1 MCGITA
7 YLGSESAFEYI
18 LASLILLQN
27 RGYDSAGICTIEKNN
42 EKHNTNSFLC
52 NKYASANEYTAIELL
67 KKDTSSHSGNIGIG
81 HTRWATHGA
90 KTDTNAHP
98 HFDSSNQICVVH
110 NGIIENYLEI
120 KERLI
125 SEGVSFKSQTDTEV
139 IPQLLGYHL
148 GKELERLNGDYSKVD
163 FQKDVLTKT
172 VRELHGTW
180 AIVIVFLQ
188 TPNKLYLCKNGSPL
202 VLGIDTKFALIS
214 SEQLSLSKHFSNYIT
229 LNDGDIVT
237 VEKGTDGT
245 IRFPNRTNY
254 TENVIQNR
262 IIETS
267 SYPYPYWTIKEI
279 CEQPMSIMRT
289 LNMGGRLLGDNSVKL
304 GGLDGHQEL
313 LMDIDNIILLGCGT
327 SFNAAQ
333 IGCKIMRSLKC
344 FNSVNCIDASE
355 FVLDDIPNSGKTGFV
370 LLSQSG
376 ETKDVHRC
384 MELIRGGD
392 YPIMSIVNVVGS
404 LIARESNC
412 GIYLNAGREVG
423 VASTKAFTS
432 QIVALTLMSIWF
444 SQNKNTCVHLR
455 TQYIK
460 NLRNLSLDV
469 EQLLGGCME
478 QIRTI
483 AKSIVN
489 TRSMFLLG
497 RGLAQFIADEGA
509 LKIKEIGYIH
519 AEGYPG
525 GSLKHGPFA
534 LIDSDT
540 VVILISPRDENFSKM
555 INAAEEISS
564 RAGRIILITNSGFRN
579 DYKKELFESVIT
591 IPTNESLQCILS
603 VIPLQILAYEI
614 ALLKGHN
621 PDFPKNLAKV
631 VTVDG

>member
-27 RGYDSAGICTIEKNN
+27 RGYDSAGICTID
-42 EKHNTNSFLC
+42 TSSNSFVS
-52 NKYASANEYTAIELL
+52 NKHASNKQYTAIELL
-67 KKDTSSHSGNIGIG
+67 QKYTSGHSENTTGIG

-98 HFDSSNQICVVH
+98 HFDSSNRICVVH

-120 KERLI
+120 KERLM
-125 SEGVSFKSQTDTEV
+125 SKNVEFKSQTDTEV
-139 IPQLLGYHL
+139 IPKLLSYYL
-148 GKELERLNGDYSKVD
+148 DKELERVGGSYDDID
-163 FQKDVLTKT
+163 FQNNVLTKT
-172 VRELHGTW
+172 VKELSGTW
-180 AIVIVFLQ
+180 AIVIMFLN

-202 VLGIDTKFALIS
+202 VLGVDNKFALIS
-214 SEQLSLSKHFSNYIT
+214 SEQISLSKYFNNYIT

-237 VEKGTDGT
+237 IEKGTDGI

-254 TENVIQNR
+254 TENAIQNR
-262 IIETS
+262 VCETS
-267 SYPYPYWTIKEI
+267 SYPYPHWTIKEI

-289 LNMGGRLLGDNSVKL
+289 LNMGGRLLGEHSVKL
-304 GGLDGHQEL
+304 GGLDGHRDML
-313 LMDIDNIILLGCGT
+313 INIDNIVLLGCGT

-344 FNSVNCIDASE
+344 FNSVISIDASE
-355 FVLDDIPNSGKTGFV
+355 FTIDDIPNNGKTGFV

-384 MELIRGGD
+384 IEIIRSGD

-404 LIARESNC
+404 LIARESDC

-460 NLRNLSLDV
+460 NLRNLSLDL

-478 QIRTI
+478 SVRNI
-483 AKSIVN
+483 AKSIVD

-497 RGLAQFIADEGA
+497 RGVMQFIADEGA

-525 GSLKHGPFA
+525 GSL
-534 LIDSDT
+534 
-540 VVILISPRDENFSKM
+540 
-555 INAAEEISS
+555 
-564 RAGRIILITNSGFRN
+564 
-579 DYKKELFESVIT
+579 
-591 IPTNESLQCILS
+591 
-603 VIPLQILAYEI
+603 
-614 ALLKGHN
+614 
-621 PDFPKNLAKV
+621 
-631 VTVDG
+631 

>member
-7 YLGSESAFEYI
+7 YLGSESAFIYI

-27 RGYDSAGICTIEKNN
+27 RGYDSAGICTIDKN
-42 EKHNTNSFLC
+42 ENSFNC
-52 NKYASANEYTAIELL
+52 TKYASTKENTAIELL
-67 KKDTSSHSGNIGIG
+67 QKYTSSHSENTVGIG

-98 HFDSSNQICVVH
+98 HFDSSNSICVVH

-120 KERLI
+120 KEKLI
-125 SEGVSFKSQTDTEV
+125 AKGIKFGSQTDTEV
-139 IPQLLGYHL
+139 IPKLLGYYL
-148 GKELERLNGDYSKVD
+148 ERELERVGGSYNHID
-163 FQKDVLTKT
+163 FQNNVLTKT
-172 VRELHGTW
+172 IEELHGTW
-180 AIVIVFLQ
+180 AIVILFLH
-188 TPNKLYLCKNGSPL
+188 TPDKLYLCKNGSPL
-202 VLGIDTKFALIS
+202 VLGIDNRFALIS
-214 SEQLSLSKHFSNYIT
+214 SEQLSLSKYFNNYIT

-237 VEKGTDGT
+237 IEKGADGV

-254 TENVIQNR
+254 IENVIQNKVF
-262 IIETS
+262 ETS
-267 SYPYPYWTIKEI
+267 SYPYPHWTIKEI

-289 LNMGGRLLGDNSVKL
+289 LNMGGRLLGDAGVKL
-304 GGLDGHQEL
+304 GGLDERREL
-313 LMDIDNIILLGCGT
+313 LLDIENIILLGCGT
-327 SFNAAQ
+327 SLNAAH
-333 IGCKIMRSLKC
+333 IGCKIMQSLKC
-344 FNSVNCIDASE
+344 FNSVNCVDASE
-355 FVLDDIPNSGKTGFV
+355 FTLDDIPNHGKTGFV

-384 MELIRGGD
+384 IEIIRSRD
-392 YPIMSIVNVVGS
+392 CPIMAIVNVVGS
-404 LIARESNC
+404 LIARESDC

-432 QIVALTLMSIWF
+432 QIVALTLMSVWF

-460 NLRNLSLDV
+460 NLRNLSVDT
-469 EQLLGGCME
+469 EQLLSSCME
-478 QIRTI
+478 KIRDI

-534 LIDSDT
+534 LIDKET
-540 VVILISPRDENFSKM
+540 VVILIAPKDDNFSKM

-564 RAGRIILITNSGFRN
+564 RAGRIILITNSGHRV
-579 DYKKELFESVIT
+579 DYKKELFENVIT
-591 IPTNESLQCILS
+591 IPTNETLQCLLS
-603 VIPLQILAYEI
+603 VIPLQILAYEV

>member
-18 LASLILLQN
+18 LDSLILLQN
-27 RGYDSAGICTIEKNN
+27 RGYDSAGICTIDKNESTFN
-42 EKHNTNSFLC
+42 CT
-52 NKYASANEYTAIELL
+52 KYASNKENTAIELL
-67 KKDTSSHSGNIGIG
+67 QKYTSIHSENTVGLG

-98 HFDSSNQICVVH
+98 HFDSSNRICVVH

-120 KERLI
+120 KEKLI
-125 SEGVSFKSQTDTEV
+125 TKGITFKSQTDTEV
-139 IPQLLGYHL
+139 IPKLLGYYL
-148 GKELERLNGDYSKVD
+148 EKEIERVGGSYDNID
-163 FQKDVLTKT
+163 FQNNVLTKT
-172 VRELHGTW
+172 IEELHGTW
-180 AIVIVFLQ
+180 AIVILFLN
-188 TPNKLYLCKNGSPL
+188 TPDKLYLCKNGSPL
-202 VLGIDTKFALIS
+202 VLGVDNRFALIS
-214 SEQLSLSKHFSNYIT
+214 SEQLSLSKYFNNYIT

-237 VEKGTDGT
+237 IEKGSDGV

-254 TENVIQNR
+254 IENVIQNKVL
-262 IIETS
+262 ETS
-267 SYPYPYWTIKEI
+267 SYPYPHWTIKEI

-289 LNMGGRLLGDNSVKL
+289 LNMGGRLLGESGVKL
-304 GGLDGHQEL
+304 GGLDERREL
-313 LMDIDNIILLGCGT
+313 LLDIEHIILLGCGT
-327 SFNAAQ
+327 SLNAAH
-333 IGCKIMRSLKC
+333 IGCKIMQSLKC

-355 FVLDDIPNSGKTGFV
+355 FTLDDIPNNGKTGFV

-384 MELIRGGD
+384 MELIRNRD
-392 YPIMSIVNVVGS
+392 FPIMAIVNVVGS
-404 LIARESNC
+404 LIARDSDC

-432 QIVALTLMSIWF
+432 QIVALTLMSVWF

-469 EQLLGGCME
+469 EQLLGSCME
-478 QIRTI
+478 KIRDI

-489 TRSMFLLG
+489 THSMFLLG
-497 RGLAQFIADEGA
+497 RGLAQFIANEGA

-534 LIDSDT
+534 LIDKET
-540 VVILISPRDENFSKM
+540 VVILIAPKDDNFSKM

-564 RAGRIILITNSGFRN
+564 RAGRIILITNSGHRV

-591 IPTNESLQCILS
+591 IPTNETLQCLLS
-603 VIPLQILAYEI
+603 VIPLQILAYEV

>member
-18 LASLILLQN
+18 LGSLILLQN
-27 RGYDSAGICTIEKNN
+27 RGYDSAGICTIDKNESTFN
-42 EKHNTNSFLC
+42 CT
-52 NKYASANEYTAIELL
+52 KYASTKENTAIELL
-67 KKDTSSHSGNIGIG
+67 QKYTSSHSENTVGIG

-90 KTDTNAHP
+90 KTDINAHP
-98 HFDSSNQICVVH
+98 HFDSSNRICVVH

-125 SEGVSFKSQTDTEV
+125 AKGITFKSQTDTEV
-139 IPQLLGYHL
+139 IPKLLGYYL
-148 GKELERLNGDYSKVD
+148 ERELERVGGSYEDID
-163 FQKDVLTKT
+163 FQNNVLTKT
-172 VRELHGTW
+172 IEELHGTW
-180 AIVIVFLQ
+180 AIVILFLN
-188 TPNKLYLCKNGSPL
+188 TPDKLYLCKNGSPL
-202 VLGIDTKFALIS
+202 VLGVDNRFVLIS
-214 SEQLSLSKHFSNYIT
+214 SEQLSLSKYFNNYIT

-237 VEKGTDGT
+237 IEKGADGV

-254 TENVIQNR
+254 IENVIQNKVL
-262 IIETS
+262 ETS
-267 SYPYPYWTIKEI
+267 SYPYPHWTIKEI

-289 LNMGGRLLGDNSVKL
+289 LNMGGRLLGESGVKL
-304 GGLDGHQEL
+304 GGLDERREL
-313 LMDIDNIILLGCGT
+313 LLDIEHIILLGCGT
-327 SFNAAQ
+327 SLNAAH
-333 IGCKIMRSLKC
+333 IGCKIMQSLKC

-355 FVLDDIPNSGKTGFV
+355 FTLDDIPNHGKTGFV

-384 MELIRGGD
+384 MELIRSRD
-392 YPIMSIVNVVGS
+392 CPIMAIVNVVGS
-404 LIARESNC
+404 LIARESDC

-469 EQLLGGCME
+469 EQLLSGCIE
-478 QIRTI
+478 KVRDI

-489 TRSMFLLG
+489 THSMFLLG

-534 LIDSDT
+534 LIDKET
-540 VVILISPRDENFSKM
+540 VVILIAPRDDNFSKM

-564 RAGRIILITNSGFRN
+564 RAGRIILITNSGHRV
-579 DYKKELFESVIT
+579 DYKKELFENIIT
-591 IPTNESLQCILS
+591 IPTNETLQCLLS
-603 VIPLQILAYEI
+603 VIPLQILAYEV